1 MLILPIKKH
10 WFDLIASGE
19 KKEEYRKLGPY
30 WSTRFTPLFG
40 ADFRTPGTTKTV
52 LLRNGYG
59 KARPTLRCR
68 CSLGIGEGRP
78 EWGAVPGRIYYVLR
92 IHEVRIE

>member
-19 KKEEYRKLGPY
+19 KKEEYRELVPY

-40 ADFRTPGTTKTV
+40 ADFPPAEAKKTV

-68 CSLGIGEGRP
+68 CSLRIGEGRP